1 MGYKGG
7 VYHVSFFCSIRE
19 IRYEDTGGGG
29 LPIELQRGII
39 DERESLSERKKEQQ
53 GYSLVVKWPD
63 GGGQVY
69 SGDRDRDRDRIQS

>member
-1 MGYKGG
+1 M
-7 VYHVSFFCSIRE
+7 YHSSVVFE
-19 IRYEDTGGGG
+19 KYDTRDTDGGG

-39 DERESLSERKKEQQ
+39 DERESPSEKKQQ

-69 SGDRDRDRDRIQS
+69 SGDRDRDTERESRNEVVKSL